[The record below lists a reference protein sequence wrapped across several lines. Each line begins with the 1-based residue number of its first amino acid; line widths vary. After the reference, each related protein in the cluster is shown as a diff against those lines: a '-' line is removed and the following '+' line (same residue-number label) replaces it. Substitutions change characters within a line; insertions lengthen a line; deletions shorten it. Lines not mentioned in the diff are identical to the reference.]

1 MGDRT
6 HLTPGPIALVGSGE
20 YLPVMLEIERELI
33 IGRPKKYVQIPLA
46 AGLEGDESFEYWVR
60 LGEAQA
66 ERLGVDSI
74 SIRVRNQDDAN
85 DAAHAQLVEGAGL
98 IYLSGGNP
106 SHLAKSLHET
116 ALWRAIVDA
125 WESGAA
131 LAGCSAGA
139 MALTDWVPAFRL
151 PTHEPTRGLGLL
163 PHLRVL
169 PHFDRM
175 FARIPELIS
184 RFSDVPDG
192 VSVLGIDEETA
203 LVGGPNAWVVK
214 GRQSVWLI
222 NGSKRQEFRAGDEL
236 ITPGI

>member
-1 MGDRT
+1 V
-6 HLTPGPIALVGSGE
+6 TPGPIAWVGSGE
-20 YLPVMLEIERELI
+20 YLPVMLEIERELL
-33 IGRPKKYVQIPLA
+33 IGRPNKYVQIPLA
-46 AGLEGDESFEYWVR
+46 AGLEGDGSLDYWVR
-60 LGEAQA
+60 LGQDQA

-74 SIRVRNQDDAN
+74 SIRVRDRDDAN
-85 DAAHAQLVEGAGL
+85 DPAHAQLVKGAGL

-116 ALWRAIVDA
+116 ALWRAIVDE
-125 WESGAA
+125 WKIGAA

-175 FARIPELIS
+175 FARIPELLT

-192 VSVLGIDEETA
+192 VSVIGIDEETA
-203 LVGGPNAWVVK
+203 LVGGPNEWIVK

-222 NGSKRQEFRAGDEL
+222 KGSHREEFGPGVVL
-236 ITPGI
+236 ITPPI